1 MSSNE
6 KLTRM
11 ETLLRRQ
18 ERLIEANLR
27 HDYTTMV
34 LLDGRLV
41 INPRNE
47 QYNRVLLEIQRER
60 VGIWNF
66 KRKKK

>member
-47 QYNRVLLEIQRER
+47 QYNRVLLEIHRER

-66 KRKKK
+66 KRKNK

>member
-34 LLDGRLV
+34 LMDGRLV

-47 QYNRVLLEIQRER
+47 QYNRVLLEIHRER

-66 KRKKK
+66 KRKNK

>member
-1 MSSNE
+1 
-6 KLTRM
+6 M

-47 QYNRVLLEIQRER
+47 QYNRVLLEIHRER

-66 KRKKK
+66 KRKNK

>member
-1 MSSNE
+1 
-6 KLTRM
+6 M

-34 LLDGRLV
+34 LMDGRLV
-41 INPRNE
+41 INPRNK
-47 QYNRVLLEIQRER
+47 QYNRVLLGIHREK
-60 VGIWNF
+60 VDIWNF
-66 KRKKK
+66 KRKNK

>member
-41 INPRNE
+41 INPRNK
-47 QYNRVLLEIQRER
+47 QYNRVLLEIHRER

-66 KRKKK
+66 KRKNK